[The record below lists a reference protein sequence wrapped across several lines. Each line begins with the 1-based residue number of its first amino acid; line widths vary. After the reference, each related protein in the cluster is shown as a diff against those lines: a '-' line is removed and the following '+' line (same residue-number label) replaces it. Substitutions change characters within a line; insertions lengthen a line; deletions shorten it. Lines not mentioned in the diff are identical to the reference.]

1 MSDILEK
8 LKPIVDKTISK
19 LLNVKFRHD
28 PIAGK
33 YSIVTSLLSSAYK
46 RHGTIIEEAIVEA
59 LRNYKHLEVFTE
71 DKFPISSRADTLASQ
86 SGKDLE
92 IIKGTDLPYEKKNP
106 ARTLQIDCIVFNKKK
121 KTISSYEIKRG
132 NGNFDAGK
140 KRSIRNDI
148 LSTNFVLK
156 GYGVSKNLDVKRAYS
171 YIISYYGLRALP
183 KPYSLIKEELDT
195 HFGVSIVKQVED
207 VNNYFRAKLE
217 SVIQQN
223 IK

>member
-1 MSDILEK
+1 MGDILEK

-92 IIKGTDLPYEKKNP
+92 IIKGTDLPYEKKKHEK
-106 ARTLQIDCIVFNKKK
+106 TL
-121 KTISSYEIKRG
+121 
-132 NGNFDAGK
+132 
-140 KRSIRNDI
+140 
-148 LSTNFVLK
+148 
-156 GYGVSKNLDVKRAYS
+156 
-171 YIISYYGLRALP
+171 
-183 KPYSLIKEELDT
+183 
-195 HFGVSIVKQVED
+195 
-207 VNNYFRAKLE
+207 
-217 SVIQQN
+217 
-223 IK
+223 